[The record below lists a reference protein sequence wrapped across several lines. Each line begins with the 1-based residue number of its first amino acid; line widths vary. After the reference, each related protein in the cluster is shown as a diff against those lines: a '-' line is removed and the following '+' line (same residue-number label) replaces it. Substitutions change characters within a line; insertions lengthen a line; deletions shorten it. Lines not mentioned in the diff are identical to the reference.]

1 VPIWC
6 VAPLEMNEGNSLE
19 GKGTISLQAAVPKKH
34 HTRHLTHQ
42 VRVCVGPKYS
52 PAVAENRRALAHVGN
67 RSTDR
72 HGVFLV
78 TIPATLP
85 QLADLGIL
93 T

>member
-1 VPIWC
+1 MPIWC
-6 VAPLEMNEGNSLE
+6 VALLVMNEGNSLG
-19 GKGTISLQAAVPKKH
+19 GKGTINLQAAVPKKP

-42 VRVCVGPKYS
+42 VRVCVGPRDS
-52 PAVAENRRALAHVGN
+52 PGVAVNRRALAHVGN

-78 TIPATLP
+78 TIPVTLP
-85 QLADLGIL
+85 QLADFGIL